1 MKIKSWLKYLI
12 YITLIFILIVLRE
25 YVEKLFSESYYRYE
39 NPAMFCYAVI
49 SLLLGV
55 CIGLFLGLE
64 HLISELRKEGPWK
77 INLPK
82 LILAGLLSL
91 YCSLFNIWVLSGS
104 QFMREIIAY
113 PLLYLFRYGSG
124 YVSLFQ
130 MILGYVVITSF
141 FKYSD
146 KN

>member
-12 YITLIFILIVLRE
+12 YITIIIFIIVLKE
-25 YVEKLFSESYYRYE
+25 YVQKLFSDAYYRYE
-39 NPAMFCYAVI
+39 LGSIFFYVVI
-49 SLLLGV
+49 SSFLGI

-64 HLISELRKEGPWK
+64 HLFSELGKEGTWK

-82 LILAGLLSL
+82 LIIVGLPSL
-91 YCSLFNIWVLSGS
+91 YISIANIWVFGGS
-104 QFMREIIAY
+104 KFLHNIIPY
-113 PLLYLFRYGSG
+113 PLINLLRYGSG

-130 MILGYVVITSF
+130 MILGYVIITSF

-146 KN
+146 EI

>member
-12 YITLIFILIVLRE
+12 YIILIFFLIVLRE
-25 YVEKLFSESYYRYE
+25 YVEKLFSASYYRYE
-39 NPAMFCYAVI
+39 DPAIFCYGVI
-49 SLLLGV
+49 SLLLGI
-55 CIGLFLGLE
+55 CIGVFLGLE
-64 HLISELRKEGPWK
+64 HLFKEIGKEGMWK

-82 LILAGLLSL
+82 LILVGLPSL
-91 YCSLFNIWVLSGS
+91 YFSLANIWMLSGS
-104 QFMREIIAY
+104 QIMQEVIAY

-141 FKYSD
+141 FKYRE